1 MMAEGLRLV
10 GFLGTGDYQAV
21 RYCWAGA
28 PEPEVENRFV
38 AAALARML
46 RATEVRI
53 ACTRAAKERHGA
65 ALEEELSRAGL
76 PAPSF
81 EPLEDGKTSAELWA
95 NFARLKALI
104 AAPGAREVV
113 LDITHGFRSQ
123 PFFAGAVVS
132 FVRALEKSDSH
143 IRVVYGAFDARSDDG
158 RTPIWELTPFV
169 ELLEWTHA
177 IRQFMASGDVRALAQ
192 RAARL
197 GRSLRKDWAL
207 AGMAHEKPRLDE
219 FSEALRAFG
228 EAIATVRVSEMLL
241 ARDGVPSAAAR
252 LARAAC
258 ALREDV
264 ARYAPP
270 LGEVVGEIEA
280 MARGLTIAQDH
291 LGGEEGQRAMAALA
305 ALYLQFGRLPE
316 AAIVLREGWVN
327 LFAPRAACR
336 PGFDDYDDNARCGA
350 EARWIRASPQYLTIA
365 RVRNDLEHGG
375 FRSRPETA
383 AAIRKQLERLVGE
396 FRQAS
401 PPAAQPGA
409 TDGTTWFVS
418 RHAGAV
424 EWARR
429 KGIDVHRVVAHL
441 DVKELRPGDTVIG
454 TLPVNLAA
462 EVCARGASYLNLS
475 LDLPQEARGRELS
488 AEELERYGAR
498 LEPFRVQPGP

>member
-1 MMAEGLRLV
+1 MAEDLRLV

-28 PEPEVENRFV
+28 PEPQVETRFV

-65 ALEEELSRAGL
+65 ALEAELSRAGL

-81 EPLEDGKTSAELWA
+81 EALEDGKTSGELWN
-95 NFARLKALI
+95 NFARLIELI

-132 FVRALEKSDSH
+132 FVRALQKSDSH
-143 IRVVYGAFDARSDDG
+143 IRVVYGAFDARLADG
-158 RTPIWELTPFV
+158 GTPIWELTPFV
-169 ELLEWTHA
+169 ELLDWTHA
-177 IRQFMASGDVRALAQ
+177 IRQFMASGDARPLVQ
-192 RAARL
+192 RAERL
-197 GRSLRKDWAL
+197 GRGLRKDWAL
-207 AGMAHEKPRLDE
+207 AGKGSDRPRLDE
-219 FSEALRAFG
+219 FAEALQAFS
-228 EAIATVRVSEMLL
+228 EPLATVRVGELL
-241 ARDGVPSAAAR
+241 LPRNGGASAAGK
-252 LARAAC
+252 LADAVR
-258 ALREDV
+258 ALREDI

-270 LGEVVGEIEA
+270 LGEVIGEIGA
-280 MARGLTIAQDH
+280 MARDLTIAQDH

-305 ALYLQFGRLPE
+305 ALYLRFGRLSE

-336 PGFDDYDDNARCGA
+336 PGFDDYDEKARAAA
-350 EARWIRASPQYLTIA
+350 EARWIRAGLQHLTIA

-383 AAIRKQLERLVGE
+383 AAIRRQLEQLVGA
-396 FRQAS
+396 FREAS
-401 PPAAQPGA
+401 PNLQSVA

-418 RHAGAV
+418 RHPGAV

-429 KGIDVHRVVAHL
+429 RGITVDRLVAHL
-441 DVKELRPGDTVIG
+441 DVGEVRPGDTVIG

-462 EVCARGASYLNLS
+462 EVCARGARYVNLS